1 MTSIPFFTL
10 LLCSLAGGLMLLPS
24 AVHSSLY
31 FNYDQLYDGRWLG
44 LITGHWMH
52 ADFQH
57 LVWNI
62 SALAILGAIIEAR
75 SRTLLLWSVVVGMF
89 SVDLLL
95 LSSLSDLQRYCGLSG
110 LLNTLLGVALYLYW
124 RETRSPMVP
133 LTAALCMVKI
143 ALEMHSGQSIFT
155 EIAWP
160 PFAIAHLAGIMGAP
174 LAVLLWAREKH
185 KKSHLNSDRGND
197 HEHLVSS

>member
-1 MTSIPFFTL
+1 MTFIPFFTL
-10 LLCSLAGGLMLLPS
+10 LLCSLTGALMLLPP

-31 FNYDQLYDGRWLG
+31 FNYDQLYDGGWLG
-44 LITGHWMH
+44 LVTGHWMH

-57 LVWNI
+57 LVWNVA
-62 SALAILGAIIEAR
+62 ALAILGAIIEAR
-75 SRTLLLWSVVVGMF
+75 SRTLLLWSMVIGMF
-89 SVDLLL
+89 SIDLLL
-95 LSSLSDLQRYCGLSG
+95 LSPFSDLQRYCGLSG

-143 ALEMHSGQSIFT
+143 ALEIHSGQSIFT
-155 EIAWP
+155 EITWP

-174 LAVLLWAREKH
+174 LAILLWAREKN
-185 KKSHLNSDRGND
+185 KKSNLNSHRGIV
-197 HEHLVSS
+197 HEHLVPS